1 MTEKRRLKIADLEKA
16 SGVPRST
23 IHHYLHEGILHPP
36 FKTGQTMSYYDD
48 SHIRRLETI
57 QKIKLDFLK
66 QSKRSRAPLD
76 LIKHQL
82 QEGYTLSK
90 AKGDEPGDSAKITNE
105 KSQKRKN
112 EIIEAALRLYSN
124 RGYYLTNVRDIA
136 KDAGIS
142 PPTFY
147 LYFPDKRDL
156 FVEAIEYV
164 ISNIK
169 RDIEDSLS
177 KEQNPIMRQIIM
189 FRGFLDN
196 YSKIGEV
203 LNQLRA
209 GVAINDQWAKEKL
222 IKVYRDLMEILIKE
236 LDEGIRLGKVR
247 DMDRELL
254 AFFILS
260 LTEASIHRAS
270 LDNKYS
276 VEQLAIF
283 LDLFAKNGY
292 LTREGIKDRS
302 STNPDLAF

>member
-1 MTEKRRLKIADLEKA
+1 MAEKGKLKIADLERA

-36 FKTGQTMSYYDD
+36 FKTGQTMAYYDD
-48 SHIRRLETI
+48 SHIRRLEAI
-57 QKIKLDFLK
+57 QKIKLEFLK
-66 QSKRSRAPLD
+66 KNRRSRAPLD

-82 QEGYTLSK
+82 QEGYTLIK
-90 AKGDEPGDSAKITNE
+90 AKGAESSDLRRKTDER
-105 KSQKRKN
+105 SQNRKK

-124 RGYYLTNVRDIA
+124 RGYYLTNVRNIA
-136 KDAGIS
+136 KEAGIS
-142 PPTFY
+142 TPTFY

-156 FVEAIEYV
+156 FVEVIEYV
-164 ISNIK
+164 IGIIK
-169 RDIEDSLS
+169 RDMEDALS

-189 FRGFLDN
+189 FRGFLEN

-236 LDEGIRLGKVR
+236 LDEGIKLGKVR

-260 LTEASIHRAS
+260 LTEAAIHRAS

-276 VEQLAIF
+276 IEQLAIF

-292 LTREGIKDRS
+292 LKREEFGKYGD
-302 STNPDLAF
+302 T